1 MKTMKNR
8 SQYSLYFFA
17 KKGTFLKKKKTVDT
31 IKKKR
36 MKREYSGKMKSKIKK
51 KIQLFIK

>member
-17 KKGTFLKKKKTVDT
+17 KKGTFLKKKKQWTP
-31 IKKKR
+31 
-36 MKREYSGKMKSKIKK
+36 
-51 KIQLFIK
+51 